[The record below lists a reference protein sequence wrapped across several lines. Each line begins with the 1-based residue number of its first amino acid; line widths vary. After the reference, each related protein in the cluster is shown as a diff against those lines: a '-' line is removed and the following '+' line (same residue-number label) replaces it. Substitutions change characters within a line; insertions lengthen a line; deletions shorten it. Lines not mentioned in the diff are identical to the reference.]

1 MVEAAPA
8 AALVMPKAEFLLE
21 FLVIALDPPAQLGQ
35 IDQSLEGDVVG
46 KVGEPI
52 FGRLPLT
59 RRPFDQPPLLAAP
72 FGQGCVAMGGA
83 HPYPGKTRGQPI
95 RRSLAPG
102 DRLPRL
108 LRQAERER
116 LGLHRLVL
124 RVTESA
130 AGAADRARPGL

>member
-35 IDQSLEGDVVG
+35 INQSLEGDVVG

-59 RRPFDQPPLLAAP
+59 RRPFDQQPFLAAP
-72 FGQGCVAMGGA
+72 FGQGFVAMGGA
-83 HPYPGKTRGQPI
+83 HRSEERRVGKEC
-95 RRSLAPG
+95 RSRWSP
-102 DRLPRL
+102 
-108 LRQAERER
+108 
-116 LGLHRLVL
+116 
-124 RVTESA
+124 
-130 AGAADRARPGL
+130 

>member
-8 AALVMPKAEFLLE
+8 APLVMPKAEFLLE

-35 IDQSLEGDVVG
+35 VDQSLEGDVIG
-46 KVGEPI
+46 KIGEPV
-52 FGRLPLT
+52 FGRLLLA
-59 RRPFDQPPLLAAP
+59 RRPFDQQPFLGAK
-72 FGQGCVAMGGA
+72 FGQGFVAVGGA
-83 HPYPGKTRGQPI
+83 PPYPGKTRGQPI

-116 LGLHRLVL
+116 LGPHRLVL
-124 RVTESA
+124 GVTPGPAGWSA
-130 AGAADRARPGL
+130 TP

>member
-35 IDQSLEGDVVG
+35 IDQSLEGEVVG

-59 RRPFDQPPLLAAP
+59 PRPFDQQPFLAAP
-72 FGQGCVAMGGA
+72 FGQGFVAMGGS
-83 HPYPGKTRGQPI
+83 HPYPGKTRAQPI
-95 RRSLAPG
+95 RRSLAPR

-108 LRQAERER
+108 PRQAEGER

-124 RVTESA
+124 AITASPGGW
-130 AGAADRARPGL
+130 AGRGRPG